1 MIRRF
6 VLPFALVVL
15 GLVALVATRSAPMC
29 QAHPMFYLAG
39 TTVDCTP

>member
-6 VLPFALVVL
+6 VLPFALIIL
-15 GLVALVATRSAPMC
+15 SLVALVATRSAPVC

-39 TTVDCTP
+39 TAADCTP